1 MVHVLYDRLKHL
13 VYELEL
19 NLAKQEFSKV
29 QSQLANMEVEL
40 ENAQYDKLTGLLL
53 KQYGELHFEKD
64 IERIRR
70 SKGEA
75 FGCI

>member
-1 MVHVLYDRLKHL
+1 MFYDRLKHL

-53 KQYGELHFEKD
+53 KHYGELHFQRD

-70 SKGEA
+70 SKGKA